1 MRFYLFFLCFNLF
14 SQEVKEQELVKFGYP
29 LNSQN
34 VEYNPVISPNG
45 KYIVFQSN
53 RPGGQGGMDFWLSEN
68 KNFRDRLGK
77 AQWQEPVNLNE
88 VSSAGFEG
96 PFTINFDED
105 GKPKEMFFTSQ
116 KSDSRDGYKGLNIY
130 YSKRESAI
138 DKWSVPVHINDL
150 NSDFDDKMPAIS
162 PDGKTIVFVSN
173 RPGGYGGFDLWISE
187 RVNTKED
194 PLLKW
199 SRPTNMGIKINTAE
213 NEIMPSFNFDN
224 LTLYFSS
231 DRKDEYHKFH
241 FYGIDYEEVIEKES
255 LSDKLNSSHVPLR
268 SHSFKE
274 VYKLPKPLNSV
285 LDDEG
290 LSMTIDG
297 NWIYFSS
304 NREGGEGN
312 FDIYRTKFPESMRK
326 SYMFDFHGIVL
337 DGSEEKMIG
346 LASTIKIYNEKG
358 LYNII
363 TSERIGGDIT
373 NINPKNFQTKL
384 LTNSLY
390 KIEVSAPDF
399 HPTEFSL
406 DLRGSV
412 GFKKSKYVKIVL
424 MPLEKDGETK
434 KENYPDTKIAK
445 ETKDSKT
452 AKDFKDTKEAKI
464 AEPVEPAKE
473 VKPPR
478 EVKNFTSNLKVFL
491 KDFETKKDIS
501 GGLVKI
507 FTETE
512 RKGISLKKEKDFFV
526 IDIRPKTSFEILGK
540 AEGYVDETLIIKENE
555 FLNQD
560 SFEIFLKKSDSKNKV
575 FGTNL
580 FFEFN
585 EFELTKEQKKS
596 LEPLVNYFKTNLL
609 DKFEV
614 GGHTDNIAGKDFNL
628 KLSEKR
634 ANAVKNYFVTLG
646 VEAKRITTKAYWY
659 SQPLSEN
666 DTDEGR
672 AKNRRVSFKKIN

>member
-1 MRFYLFFLCFNLF
+1 MRFYLFFLCFSLF
-14 SQEVKEQELVKFGYP
+14 SQEVKEHELVKFGFP
-29 LNSQN
+29 LNTQN
-34 VEYNPVISPNG
+34 VEYSPAISPNG

-77 AQWQEPVNLNE
+77 AEWLEPVNLNE
-88 VSSAGFEG
+88 ISSAGFEG
-96 PFTINFDED
+96 PFSILFDED

-116 KSDSRDGYKGLNIY
+116 VSDSRNGYKGLNIY

-138 DKWSVPVHINDL
+138 DKWSVPIHLNDL

-162 PDGKTIVFVSN
+162 PDGKTMVFSSN

-187 RVNTKED
+187 RVSAKEETI
-194 PLLKW
+194 LKW
-199 SRPTNMGIKINTAE
+199 SRPVNMGNKINTNE
-213 NEIMPSFNFDN
+213 NEIMPCFHFDN

-241 FYGIDYEEVIEKES
+241 FYGIDFEEDFEKES
-255 LSDKLNSSHVPLR
+255 ISDKLNSSHVPLR
-268 SHSFKE
+268 SHKFKE
-274 VYKLPKPLNSV
+274 VYRLSKPLNSN

-290 LSMTIDG
+290 ISMTVDG

-312 FDIYRTKFPESMRK
+312 FDIYRIKTPLEMRK
-326 SYMFDFHGIVL
+326 SYLFDFHGIVL

-346 LASTIKIYNEKG
+346 LSSTIKIYNEKG

-363 TSERIGGDIT
+363 TSERIGGDIST
-373 NINPKNFQTKL
+373 TNPKNFQTKL

-399 HPTEFSL
+399 HPTEFAL

-434 KENYPDTKIAK
+434 KDNLPETKNTK
-445 ETKDSKT
+445 ETKDVKSAKEEN
-452 AKDFKDTKEAKI
+452 AKDVKTPKETKGSI
-464 AEPVEPAKE
+464 E
-473 VKPPR
+473 VKTPK
-478 EVKNFTSNLKVFL
+478 ETKTFMNNLKVYL
-491 KDFETKKDIS
+491 KDFETKKEIS
-501 GGLVKI
+501 GGIVKI
-507 FTETE
+507 YTQNE
-512 RKGISLKKEKDFFV
+512 RNGISLKKEKEYFV
-526 IDIRPKTSFEILGK
+526 IENRPKLAFEISGK
-540 AEGYVDETLIIKENE
+540 AAGYLDETLIIKENE
-555 FLNQD
+555 FLNQEI
-560 SFEIFLKKSDSKNKV
+560 FEIYLKKSDSNNKV
-575 FGTNL
+575 YATNI

-585 EFELTKEQKKS
+585 EFELTKEQKKN
-596 LEPLVNYFKTNLL
+596 LEPLVKFFKANLL
-609 DKFEV
+609 DKFEI
-614 GGHTDNIAGKDFNL
+614 GGHTDNVAGKEFNL
-628 KLSEKR
+628 KLSENR
-634 ANAVKNYFVTLG
+634 ANEVKSYFVSQG
-646 VEAKRITTKAYWY
+646 IDAKRITTKAYWY
-659 SQPLSEN
+659 SQPLSEK
-666 DTDEGR
+666 DSDEGR